1 MVFAKTSIPQDQEA
15 VHHVHLPAVKEESVT
30 ETLGPENA
38 EVDPEVLPT
47 TDITDASWTSASPVL
62 GCVLGST
69 FLDLYIVV
77 LYVSQGLSIMHTSAD
92 F

>member
-47 TDITDASWTSASPVL
+47 TDITDAS
-62 GCVLGST
+62 
-69 FLDLYIVV
+69 
-77 LYVSQGLSIMHTSAD
+77 
-92 F
+92 

>member
-1 MVFAKTSIPQDQEA
+1 MCGFRQSKDENDTLTTVIDMVFAKTSIPQDQEA

-47 TDITDASWTSASPVL
+47 TDITDAS
-62 GCVLGST
+62 
-69 FLDLYIVV
+69 
-77 LYVSQGLSIMHTSAD
+77 
-92 F
+92 